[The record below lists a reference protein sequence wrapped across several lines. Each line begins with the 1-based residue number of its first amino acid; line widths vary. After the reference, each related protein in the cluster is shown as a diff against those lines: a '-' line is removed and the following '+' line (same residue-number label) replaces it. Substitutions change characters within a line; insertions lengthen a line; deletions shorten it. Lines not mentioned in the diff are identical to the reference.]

1 MTSMDKHETS
11 ADIEREAEAERARL
25 AITLEQLRESLTPR
39 HIADELLG
47 GARDGASA
55 VLKTL
60 GQTAAENPVPTLLIG
75 AACALLFSSGKLFAQ
90 SPSSHRPDYVPASKD
105 ADYVPASKGYAPPAY
120 AGNKPAPER
129 DHVSES
135 RWAVLGE
142 RPVITAIVGMVIG
155 AALAAVLPREKSDD
169 TLTSEKLDAVA
180 AE

>member
-1 MTSMDKHETS
+1 MTLMDKHDTS

-25 AITLEQLRESLTPR
+25 AMTLAQLRESLTPR
-39 HIADELLG
+39 HIAEELLG

-75 AACALLFSSGKLFAQ
+75 AACALLFSSGKLFAH
-90 SPSSHRPDYVPASKD
+90 SPSSDR
-105 ADYVPASKGYAPPAY
+105 ADYVPAPTNYAPPTY

-129 DHVSES
+129 DHVSGS

-142 RPVITAIVGMVIG
+142 RPVMTAIVGTVIG
-155 AALAAVLPREKSDD
+155 AALAAILPREKGDD
-169 TLTSEKLDAVA
+169 TLISDKLDAMA

>member
-25 AITLEQLRESLTPR
+25 AMTLERLRESLTPQ
-39 HIADELLG
+39 HIADEILG
-47 GARDGASA
+47 SAREGASA

-60 GQTAAENPVPTLLIG
+60 GETAAENPVPALLIS

-90 SPSSHRPDYVPASKD
+90 SPSTDRHDYVPA
-105 ADYVPASKGYAPPAY
+105 PTNYAPPAY

-129 DHVSES
+129 DHASES

-142 RPVITAIVGMVIG
+142 RPVVTAIVGIVIG
-155 AALAAVLPREKSDD
+155 AALAAMLPREKSDD
-169 TLTSEKLDAVA
+169 TLMSDKLDAVA

>member
-1 MTSMDKHETS
+1 MTSMDTHETS

-25 AITLEQLRESLTPR
+25 AMTLGQLRDSLTPQ
-39 HIADELLG
+39 HIAEELLG
-47 GARDGASA
+47 SARHGASA

-60 GQTAAENPVPTLLIG
+60 GETAAENPVPTLLIS

-90 SPSSHRPDYVPASKD
+90 SPSTDRHDHLPA
-105 ADYVPASKGYAPPAY
+105 PTNYAPPAY

-142 RPVITAIVGMVIG
+142 QPVVTAIVGIVIG
-155 AALAAVLPREKSDD
+155 AALAAILPRERSDD
-169 TLTSEKLDAVA
+169 TLMSDKLDAVA